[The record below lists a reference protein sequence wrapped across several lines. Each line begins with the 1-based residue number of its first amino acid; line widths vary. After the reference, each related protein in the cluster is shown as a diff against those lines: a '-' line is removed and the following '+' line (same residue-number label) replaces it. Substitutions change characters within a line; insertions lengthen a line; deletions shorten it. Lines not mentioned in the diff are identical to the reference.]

1 MIIKGKLV
9 RAMRA
14 LIGYNLLALSRK
26 TTNKVFIK
34 PEGMSLKLTTS
45 LSQRLVLTPQL
56 RQRIEM
62 LQMTTLELSDLIQQQ
77 LLENPVLEEVATQE
91 EARELAEKIL
101 DHLASADPGAA
112 PDQPQIEASE
122 PELGSP
128 SSNGSGDS
136 EVLSQTYAESDGDAE
151 RGDGEPLASADLSE
165 DSVGDELVGEE
176 AARDAFEEIDFGRE
190 FQDYLDPGYKTQE
203 IEYKEKDAPTFEQF
217 LTRAPSL
224 ADHLE
229 WQLHMSPIEGDVCD
243 AAISVIGNLDADGR
257 LNATNEEI
265 AAMGGWTEEIV
276 EKARQAVMH
285 LDPIGCGARDVRECL
300 LVQLE
305 VRGESDRLA
314 AGLISDHLSD
324 LQQHKLPHLAKQIG
338 SDVDTLLSE
347 LQFIRT
353 LDPYPGRRYS
363 SEEPILISPEIY
375 IEKLDEGDEDY
386 VIYFSDDGSPR
397 LRVSQ
402 QYQQMLGKSDVSNET
417 KSFIREKMRSA
428 VDLLRNIE
436 HRRQTIYKVV
446 ESIVH
451 RQRDFLDKGVQYI
464 KPMMLKD
471 IAEDIGMHLSTVSRV
486 VNRKYAHT
494 PQGVI
499 ELRRFF
505 TEGMMNE
512 DGEEVSTR
520 IIKLKIKKLIEEE
533 DSHSPITDDQVVK
546 ILIKDGI
553 KLSRRTVAKYRDQMS
568 IPGSRERR
576 AVV

>member
-1 MIIKGKLV
+1 
-9 RAMRA
+9 
-14 LIGYNLLALSRK
+14 
-26 TTNKVFIK
+26 
-34 PEGMSLKLTTS
+34 MSLKLTTS

-62 LQMTTLELSDLIQQQ
+62 LQMTSLELTDLIQQQ
-77 LLENPVLEEVATQE
+77 LLENPVLEEVPSQE
-91 EARELAEKIL
+91 EVQELAEKVL
-101 DHLASADPGAA
+101 DHLASSDSDSSFEAA
-112 PDQPQIEASE
+112 SPE
-122 PELGSP
+122 PGSP
-128 SSNGSGDS
+128 PTNGSGDTDS
-136 EVLSQTYAESDGDAE
+136 LPSLSGA
-151 RGDGEPLASADLSE
+151 
-165 DSVGDELVGEE
+165 GDEAGDTFTANEE
-176 AARDAFEEIDFGRE
+176 GGAEEGFTEEGSRDAFEEIDFGRE

-203 IEYKEKDAPTFEQF
+203 IEYKEDAPTFEQF
-217 LTRAPSL
+217 LTRPPSL

-229 WQLHMSPIEGDVCD
+229 WQLNMSPLGADVSD
-243 AAISVIGNLDADGR
+243 AAVAVIGNLNADGR

-265 AAMGGWTEEIV
+265 ALMGPWPEETV
-276 EKARQAVMH
+276 ENARQALMR
-285 LDPIGCGARDVRECL
+285 LDPVGCGARDVKECL

-305 VRGESDRLA
+305 VLGEKDRLA
-314 AGLISDHLSD
+314 SKLISDHLAE
-324 LQQHKLPHLAKQIG
+324 LQQHKLPNLSKQIG
-338 SDVDTLLSE
+338 VEVEVLLSE

-375 IEKLDEGDEDY
+375 IEKLDENDEDY
-386 VIYFSDDGSPR
+386 VIYFADDGSPR

-402 QYQQMLGKSDVSNET
+402 QYQQMLGQGVSNET

-446 ESIVH
+446 ESIVQ
-451 RQRDFLDKGVQYI
+451 RQRDFLDHGVQHI

-505 TEGMMNE
+505 TEGMLNE
-512 DGEEVSTR
+512 DGEEISTR

-533 DSHSPITDDQVVK
+533 DSHNPITDDQVVK
-546 ILIKDGI
+546 ILAKDGI
-553 KLSRRTVAKYRDQMS
+553 KLSRRTVAKYRDQMQ

>member
-1 MIIKGKLV
+1 
-9 RAMRA
+9 
-14 LIGYNLLALSRK
+14 
-26 TTNKVFIK
+26 
-34 PEGMSLKLTTS
+34 
-45 LSQRLVLTPQL
+45 
-56 RQRIEM
+56 
-62 LQMTTLELSDLIQQQ
+62 MTTLELTDLIQEQ

-91 EARELAEKIL
+91 EVGELAEKIL
-101 DHLASADPGAA
+101 DHLASSDEGAS
-112 PDQPQIEASE
+112 PDLPRLEASE
-122 PELGSP
+122 SEMGSP

-136 EVLSQTYAESDGDAE
+136 DVLSATQPA
-151 RGDGEPLASADLSE
+151 GEGEGSEFATADPSE
-165 DSVGDELVGEE
+165 DSTGDEIVGEE
-176 AARDAFEEIDFGRE
+176 GSRDAFEEIDFGRE

-203 IEYKEKDAPTFEQF
+203 IEYKEDAPTFEQF
-217 LTRAPSL
+217 LTKAPSL

-229 WQLHMSPIEGDVCD
+229 WQLHMSPIEAEVCD

-265 AAMGGWTEEIV
+265 AAMGGWTEEVV
-276 EKARQAVMH
+276 EIARQSVMR
-285 LDPIGCGARDVRECL
+285 LDPVGCCTRDVRECL
-300 LVQLE
+300 LVQIE
-305 VRGESDRLA
+305 VRGENDRLA
-314 AGLISDHLSD
+314 VSLIQDHLAD

-338 SDVDTLLSE
+338 TDVDTLLAE
-347 LQFIRT
+347 LEFIRT

-363 SEEPILISPEIY
+363 SEEPVLISPEIY
-375 IEKLDEGDEDY
+375 IEKLDKDDEDY

-402 QYQQMLGKSDVSNET
+402 QYQLMLGKSDVSNET

-428 VDLLRNIE
+428 IDLLRNIE

-446 ESIVH
+446 ESMVH
-451 RQRDFLDKGVQYI
+451 RQKDFLDHGVQHI

-494 PQGVI
+494 PQGVL

-512 DGEEVSTR
+512 DGEEISTR

>member
-1 MIIKGKLV
+1 
-9 RAMRA
+9 
-14 LIGYNLLALSRK
+14 
-26 TTNKVFIK
+26 
-34 PEGMSLKLTTS
+34 MSLKLTTS

-77 LLENPVLEEVATQE
+77 LLENPVLEEVPSQE
-91 EARELAEKIL
+91 EVQEIAEKVL
-101 DHLASADPGAA
+101 DHLANSDSNSFEEGSS
-112 PDQPQIEASE
+112 EA
-122 PELGSP
+122 GSP
-128 SSNGSGDS
+128 STNGSGDA
-136 EVLSQTYAESDGDAE
+136 EVLSSLPAAEVESDG
-151 RGDGEPLASADLSE
+151 GESLA
-165 DSVGDELVGEE
+165 GGEE
-176 AARDAFEEIDFGRE
+176 TIADEGVTDETPRDAFEEIDFGRE

-203 IEYKEKDAPTFEQF
+203 IEYKEDAPTFEQF
-217 LTRAPSL
+217 LTRPPSL
-224 ADHLE
+224 AEHLE
-229 WQLHMSPIEGDVCD
+229 WQLNMSSMDSDVRDTATC
-243 AAISVIGNLDADGR
+243 VIGNLNADGR
-257 LNATNEEI
+257 LNATNEEM
-265 AAMGGWTEEIV
+265 AAMEKVSEEVV
-276 EKARQAVMH
+276 ERARQEVMR
-285 LDPIGCGARDVRECL
+285 LDPVGCGARDVKECL

-305 VRGESDRLA
+305 VLGESDRLA
-314 AGLISDHLSD
+314 ARLISEHLAD
-324 LQQHKLPHLAKQIG
+324 LQQHKLPHLSKQIG
-338 SDVDTLLSE
+338 IDVETLLEE

-375 IEKLDEGDEDY
+375 IEKLDENDDDY
-386 VIYFSDDGSPR
+386 VIYFADDGSPR

-402 QYQQMLGKSDVSNET
+402 QYQQMLSQGVSNET

-446 ESIVH
+446 ESIVS
-451 RQRDFLDKGVQYI
+451 RQRDFLDHGVQHI

-505 TEGMMNE
+505 TEGMLNE
-512 DGEEVSTR
+512 EGEEISTR

-533 DSHSPITDDQVVK
+533 DSHNPITDDQVVK
-546 ILIKDGI
+546 ILAKDGI
-553 KLSRRTVAKYRDQMS
+553 KLSRRTVAKYRDQMQ

>member
-1 MIIKGKLV
+1 
-9 RAMRA
+9 
-14 LIGYNLLALSRK
+14 
-26 TTNKVFIK
+26 
-34 PEGMSLKLTTS
+34 MSLKLTTS

-62 LQMTTLELSDLIQQQ
+62 LQMTTIELTDLIQQQ

-91 EARELAEKIL
+91 EAQELAEKIL
-101 DHLASADPGAA
+101 DHLASSDGEGSFEQSAGEASD
-112 PDQPQIEASE
+112 IEA
-122 PELGSP
+122 GSP
-128 SSNGSGDS
+128 SSNGSGDAD
-136 EVLSQTYAESDGDAE
+136 VLSALPATGEFEGSDALGGAEGGEEGSSDE
-151 RGDGEPLASADLSE
+151 
-165 DSVGDELVGEE
+165 VIGDES
-176 AARDAFEEIDFGRE
+176 RDPFEEIDFGRE

-203 IEYKEKDAPTFEQF
+203 IEYKEDAPTFEQF
-217 LTRAPSL
+217 LTRPPSL

-229 WQLHMSPIEGDVCD
+229 WQLHMSPIESDVCD
-243 AAISVIGNLDADGR
+243 AAICVIGNLNADGR
-257 LNATNEEI
+257 LNATNDEM
-265 AAMGGWTEEIV
+265 AAMGPWSETLV
-276 EKARQAVMH
+276 EQARQAIMR
-285 LDPIGCGARDVRECL
+285 LDPVGCGARDVRECL

-305 VRGESDRLA
+305 VRGESERLA
-314 AGLISDHLSD
+314 ARLITDHLAD
-324 LQQHKLPHLAKQIG
+324 LQQHKLPHLSKQIG
-338 SDVDTLLSE
+338 VDVDTLLNE

-375 IEKLDEGDEDY
+375 IEKLDENDDEY
-386 VIYFSDDGSPR
+386 VIYFADDGSPR

-402 QYQQMLGKSDVSNET
+402 QYQTMLGQTGVSNET

-446 ESIVH
+446 ESIVQ
-451 RQRDFLDKGVQYI
+451 RQRDFLDHGVQHI

-512 DGEEVSTR
+512 DGEEISTR
-520 IIKLKIKKLIEEE
+520 IIKLQIKKLIEEE
-533 DSHSPITDDQVVK
+533 DSHNPITDDQVVK
-546 ILIKDGI
+546 ILAKDGI

>member
-1 MIIKGKLV
+1 
-9 RAMRA
+9 
-14 LIGYNLLALSRK
+14 
-26 TTNKVFIK
+26 
-34 PEGMSLKLTTS
+34 MSLKLTTS

-77 LLENPVLEEVATQE
+77 LLENPVLEEVPSQE
-91 EARELAEKIL
+91 EVQEIAEKVL
-101 DHLASADPGAA
+101 DHLASSDTPFEDRT
-112 PDQPQIEASE
+112 PEAE
-122 PELGSP
+122 PP
-128 SSNGSGDS
+128 STNGSGDA
-136 EVLSQTYAESDGDAE
+136 EVLSSLPATGEGEAGEVGDSLA
-151 RGDGEPLASADLSE
+151 GGEHDDAVSE
-165 DSVGDELVGEE
+165 DGVGDDSQ
-176 AARDAFEEIDFGRE
+176 RDAFEEIDFGRE

-203 IEYKEKDAPTFEQF
+203 IEYKEDAPTFEQF
-217 LTRAPSL
+217 LTRPPSL

-229 WQLHMSPIEGDVCD
+229 WQLNMTTLDEDVRD
-243 AAISVIGNLDADGR
+243 AAICVIGNLNADGR
-257 LNATNEEI
+257 LNATNEEM
-265 AAMGGWTEEIV
+265 AAMEKVSEEVV
-276 EKARQAVMH
+276 ERARQILMR
-285 LDPIGCGARDVRECL
+285 LDPVGCGARDVKECL

-305 VRGESDRLA
+305 VLGESDRLA
-314 AGLISDHLSD
+314 SRLISDHLSE
-324 LQQHKLPHLAKQIG
+324 LQQHKLPHLSKQIG
-338 SDVDTLLSE
+338 IDVETLLEE

-363 SEEPILISPEIY
+363 SDEPILISPEIY
-375 IEKLDEGDEDY
+375 IEKLDENDDEY
-386 VIYFSDDGSPR
+386 VIYFADDGSPR

-402 QYQQMLGKSDVSNET
+402 QYQQMLSQGVSNET

-446 ESIVH
+446 ESIVQ
-451 RQRDFLDKGVQYI
+451 RQRDFLDHGVQHI

-512 DGEEVSTR
+512 DGEEISTR

-533 DSHSPITDDQVVK
+533 DSHAPITDDQVVK
-546 ILIKDGI
+546 ILAKDGI
-553 KLSRRTVAKYRDQMS
+553 KLSRRTVAKYRDQMQ

>member
-1 MIIKGKLV
+1 
-9 RAMRA
+9 
-14 LIGYNLLALSRK
+14 
-26 TTNKVFIK
+26 
-34 PEGMSLKLTTS
+34 MSLKLTTS

-77 LLENPVLEEVATQE
+77 LLENPVLEEVPSQE
-91 EARELAEKIL
+91 EVQEIAEKVL
-101 DHLASADPGAA
+101 DHLASSDADTFEARA
-112 PDQPQIEASE
+112 PED
-122 PELGSP
+122 GSP
-128 SSNGSGDS
+128 ATNGSGDTD
-136 EVLSQTYAESDGDAE
+136 VLSNLPATGEAGEAGEVVGGTEHDEAVSDEGAT
-151 RGDGEPLASADLSE
+151 
-165 DSVGDELVGEE
+165 DE
-176 AARDAFEEIDFGRE
+176 ARDPFEEIDFGRE

-203 IEYKEKDAPTFEQF
+203 IEYKEDAPTFEQF
-217 LTRAPSL
+217 LTRPPSL
-224 ADHLE
+224 AEHLE
-229 WQLHMSPIEGDVCD
+229 WQLQMTSLDEEVRN
-243 AAISVIGNLDADGR
+243 AAICVVGNLNADGR
-257 LNATNEEI
+257 LHATNEEM
-265 AAMGGWTEEIV
+265 AAMEKVSEEVV
-276 EKARQAVMH
+276 ERARQELMR
-285 LDPIGCGARDVRECL
+285 LDPVGCGARDVKECL

-305 VRGESDRLA
+305 VLGESDRLA
-314 AGLISDHLSD
+314 ARLISDHLSE
-324 LQQHKLPHLAKQIG
+324 LQQHKLPHLSKQIG
-338 SDVDTLLSE
+338 VDVETLLDE

-363 SEEPILISPEIY
+363 SDEPILISPEIY
-375 IEKLDEGDEDY
+375 IEKLDENDDEY
-386 VIYFSDDGSPR
+386 VIYFADDGSPR

-402 QYQQMLGKSDVSNET
+402 QYQQMLSQGVSNET

-446 ESIVH
+446 ESIVQ
-451 RQRDFLDKGVQYI
+451 RQRDFLDHGVQHI

-505 TEGMMNE
+505 TEGMLNE
-512 DGEEVSTR
+512 DGEEISTR

-546 ILIKDGI
+546 ILAKDGI

>member
-1 MIIKGKLV
+1 
-9 RAMRA
+9 
-14 LIGYNLLALSRK
+14 
-26 TTNKVFIK
+26 
-34 PEGMSLKLTTS
+34 MSLKLTTS

-62 LQMTTLELSDLIQQQ
+62 LQMTTLELGDLIQQQ

-101 DHLASADPGAA
+101 DHLESADEGSSFDKPAGAA
-112 PDQPQIEASE
+112 VEAESGT
-122 PELGSP
+122 PA
-128 SSNGSGDS
+128 SNGSGELD
-136 EVLSQTYAESDGDAE
+136 VATAAFA
-151 RGDGEPLASADLSE
+151 DGEVASGDSFDTPGASE
-165 DSVGDELVGEE
+165 LTGEAAGDES
-176 AARDAFEEIDFGRE
+176 ASDDASRDAFEEIDFGRE

-203 IEYKEKDAPTFEQF
+203 YEYKEDAPTFEQF
-217 LTRAPSL
+217 LTKAQSL
-224 ADHLE
+224 SEHLE
-229 WQLHMSPIEGDVCD
+229 WQLHMDPISEEVQD
-243 AAISVIGNLDADGR
+243 AAVCVIGNLDADGR
-257 LNATNEEI
+257 LTASNQEI
-265 AAMGGWTEEIV
+265 AAMGPWPEETV
-276 EKARQAVMH
+276 ERARQAVMR
-285 LDPIGCGARDVRECL
+285 LDPLGCGARDVRECL

-305 VRGESDRLA
+305 VAGETERLA
-314 AGLISDHLSD
+314 ARLISEHLAE
-324 LQQHKLPHLAKQIG
+324 LQPHKLPHLSKQIG
-338 SDVDTLLSE
+338 VDVDTLMNE

-363 SEEPILISPEIY
+363 SEEPVLIAPEIY
-375 IEKLDEGDEDY
+375 IEKLDEDDDDY
-386 VIYFSDDGSPR
+386 VIYFADDGSPR
-397 LRVSQ
+397 LRLSP
-402 QYQQMLGKSDVSNET
+402 QYQTMLGQQGVSNET

-451 RQRDFLDKGVQYI
+451 RQKEFLDQGVQYI

-512 DGEEVSTR
+512 DGEEISTR

-533 DSHSPITDDQVVK
+533 DSHNPITDDQVVK
-546 ILIKDGI
+546 ILAKDGI
-553 KLSRRTVAKYRDQMS
+553 KLSRRTVAKYRDQMQ

>member
-1 MIIKGKLV
+1 
-9 RAMRA
+9 
-14 LIGYNLLALSRK
+14 
-26 TTNKVFIK
+26 
-34 PEGMSLKLTTS
+34 MSLKLTTS

-62 LQMTTLELSDLIQQQ
+62 LQMTTLELTDLIQQQ

-91 EARELAEKIL
+91 EVGELAEKIL
-101 DHLASADPGAA
+101 DHLTSADPGAA
-112 PDQPQIEASE
+112 PDATQVEAVE
-122 PELGSP
+122 PEAGGP
-128 SSNGSGDS
+128 SSNGSGDLEAAPADYREGEVS
-136 EVLSQTYAESDGDAE
+136 EAAG
-151 RGDGEPLASADLSE
+151 SE
-165 DSVGDELVGEE
+165 GGEE
-176 AARDAFEEIDFGRE
+176 SGGDDVIGEESARDSFEEIDFGRE

-203 IEYKEKDAPTFEQF
+203 IEYKEDAPTFEQF
-217 LTRAPSL
+217 LTRPPSL

-229 WQLHMSPIEGDVCD
+229 WQLHMSSVEVDVLD
-243 AAISVIGNLDADGR
+243 AAVSVIGNLDADGR

-265 AAMGGWTEEIV
+265 AAMGNWSEELV
-276 EKARQAVMH
+276 EQARQAVMRI
-285 LDPIGCGARDVRECL
+285 DPIGCGARDVKECL

-305 VRGESDRLA
+305 VKGESDRLA
-314 AGLISDHLSD
+314 TTLIGEHMSE

-338 SDVDTLLSE
+338 TDVDTLLNE

-363 SEEPILISPEIY
+363 SEEPVLISPEIY
-375 IEKLDEGDEDY
+375 IEKLEEGDEDY

-397 LRVSQ
+397 LRVSA
-402 QYQQMLGKSDVSNET
+402 QYQQMLGKTDVSNET

-451 RQRDFLDKGVQYI
+451 RQKDFLDHGVEHI

-512 DGEEVSTR
+512 DGEEISTR

-533 DSHSPITDDQVVK
+533 DSHNPITDDQVVK
-546 ILIKDGI
+546 ILAKDGI

>member
-1 MIIKGKLV
+1 
-9 RAMRA
+9 
-14 LIGYNLLALSRK
+14 
-26 TTNKVFIK
+26 
-34 PEGMSLKLTTS
+34 MSLKLTTS

-77 LLENPVLEEVATQE
+77 LLENPVLEEVPSQE
-91 EARELAEKIL
+91 EVQELAEKVL
-101 DHLASADPGAA
+101 DHLASSPDASFAEGEAPEPGTAA
-112 PDQPQIEASE
+112 T
-122 PELGSP
+122 
-128 SSNGSGDS
+128 NGSGDPDTVAS
-136 EVLSQTYAESDGDAE
+136 LTPSTEGDFGDVLPSGEGGE
-151 RGDGEPLASADLSE
+151 EGDGG
-165 DSVGDELVGEE
+165 GDE
-176 AARDAFEEIDFGRE
+176 ASRDAFEEIDFGRE

-203 IEYKEKDAPTFEQF
+203 IEYKEDAPTFEQF
-217 LTRAPSL
+217 LTRPPSL
-224 ADHLE
+224 AEHLE
-229 WQLHMSPIEGDVCD
+229 WQLNMSSVEPEIHD
-243 AAISVIGNLDADGR
+243 AAICVIGNLNADGR

-265 AAMGGWTEEIV
+265 AETEKIPVEVI
-276 EKARQAVMH
+276 EKARQTVMR
-285 LDPIGCGARDVRECL
+285 LDPVGCGARDVKECL

-305 VRGESDRLA
+305 VLGESDRLA
-314 AGLISDHLSD
+314 AKLISEHFSD
-324 LQQHKLPHLAKQIG
+324 LQQHKLPHLSKQIG
-338 SDVDTLLSE
+338 VDVEVLLEE

-363 SEEPILISPEIY
+363 SDEPILISPEIY
-375 IEKLDEGDEDY
+375 IEKLDENDDEY
-386 VIYFSDDGSPR
+386 VIYFADDGSPR
-397 LRVSQ
+397 LRVSA
-402 QYQQMLGKSDVSNET
+402 QYQQMLSQGVSNET

-446 ESIVH
+446 ESIVQ
-451 RQRDFLDKGVQYI
+451 RQKEFLDHGVQHI

-505 TEGMMNE
+505 TEGMLNE
-512 DGEEVSTR
+512 DGEEISTR
-520 IIKLKIKKLIEEE
+520 IIKLQIKKLIEEE
-533 DSHSPITDDQVVK
+533 DSHNPITDDQVVK
-546 ILIKDGI
+546 ILAKDGI
-553 KLSRRTVAKYRDQMS
+553 KLSRRTVAKYRDQMQ

>member
-1 MIIKGKLV
+1 
-9 RAMRA
+9 
-14 LIGYNLLALSRK
+14 
-26 TTNKVFIK
+26 
-34 PEGMSLKLTTS
+34 MSLKLTTS

-77 LLENPVLEEVATQE
+77 LLENPVLEEVPSQE
-91 EARELAEKIL
+91 EVQEIAEKVL
-101 DHLASADPGAA
+101 DHLASADSNSFEEHA
-112 PDQPQIEASE
+112 PE
-122 PELGSP
+122 PGSP
-128 SSNGSGDS
+128 ATNGSGDTD
-136 EVLSQTYAESDGDAE
+136 VLSSLPATDGD
-151 RGDGEPLASADLSE
+151 GDGNEIIAAAEEGIADE
-165 DSVGDELVGEE
+165 GVTDD
-176 AARDAFEEIDFGRE
+176 AQRDAFEEIDFGRE

-203 IEYKEKDAPTFEQF
+203 IEYKEDAPTFEQF
-217 LTRAPSL
+217 LTRPPSL

-229 WQLHMSPIEGDVCD
+229 WQLNMSSIDIEVRDV
-243 AAISVIGNLDADGR
+243 AICVIGNLNADGR

-265 AAMGGWTEEIV
+265 AAMEKVSEDVV
-276 EKARQAVMH
+276 ERARQEVMR
-285 LDPIGCGARDVRECL
+285 LDPVGCGARDVKECL

-305 VRGESDRLA
+305 VMGESDRLA
-314 AGLISDHLSD
+314 TKLISEHLAE
-324 LQQHKLPHLAKQIG
+324 LQQHKLPHLSKQIG
-338 SDVDTLLSE
+338 VDVETLLEE

-363 SEEPILISPEIY
+363 SDEPILISPEIY
-375 IEKLDEGDEDY
+375 IEKLDEDDDEY
-386 VIYFSDDGSPR
+386 VIYFADDGSPR

-402 QYQQMLGKSDVSNET
+402 QYQQMLSQGVSNET

-446 ESIVH
+446 ESIVQ
-451 RQRDFLDKGVQYI
+451 RQREFLDHGVQFI

-505 TEGMMNE
+505 TEGMLNE
-512 DGEEVSTR
+512 DGEEISTR

-533 DSHSPITDDQVVK
+533 DSHNPITDDQVVK
-546 ILIKDGI
+546 ILAKDGI
-553 KLSRRTVAKYRDQMS
+553 KLSRRTVAKYRDQMQ

>member
-1 MIIKGKLV
+1 
-9 RAMRA
+9 
-14 LIGYNLLALSRK
+14 
-26 TTNKVFIK
+26 
-34 PEGMSLKLTTS
+34 MSLKLTTS

-91 EARELAEKIL
+91 EAQELAEKIL

-136 EVLSQTYAESDGDAE
+136 EALSQTYAE
-151 RGDGEPLASADLSE
+151 GDGEGESGDGESLAAADLSE

-176 AARDAFEEIDFGRE
+176 AARDPFEEIDFGRE

-203 IEYKEKDAPTFEQF
+203 IEYKEDAPTFEQF
-217 LTRAPSL
+217 LTKAQSL

-229 WQLHMSPIEGDVCD
+229 WQLHMSPIEGEICN

-257 LNATNEEI
+257 VNATNEEI
-265 AAMGGWTEEIV
+265 AAMGGWTEETV
-276 EKARQAVMH
+276 ENARQAVMH
-285 LDPIGCGARDVRECL
+285 LDPIGCGARGVRECL

-314 AGLISDHLSD
+314 TRLISDHLAD

-363 SEEPILISPEIY
+363 ADEPILISPEIY
-375 IEKLDEGDEDY
+375 IEKLDEDDEDY

-520 IIKLKIKKLIEEE
+520 IIKLKDKEAY
-533 DSHSPITDDQVVK
+533 
-546 ILIKDGI
+546 
-553 KLSRRTVAKYRDQMS
+553 RR
-568 IPGSRERR
+568 RR
-576 AVV
+576 FP

>member
-1 MIIKGKLV
+1 
-9 RAMRA
+9 
-14 LIGYNLLALSRK
+14 
-26 TTNKVFIK
+26 
-34 PEGMSLKLTTS
+34 MSLKLTTS

-62 LQMTTLELSDLIQQQ
+62 LQMTTLELTDLIQAQ
-77 LLENPVLEEVATQE
+77 LLENPVLEEVVTQE
-91 EARELAEKIL
+91 EVGELAEKIL
-101 DHLASADPGAA
+101 DHLASADSAPG
-112 PDQPQIEASE
+112 PDESRVEASE
-122 PELGSP
+122 PEMGSP
-128 SSNGSGDS
+128 SSNGSGELES
-136 EVLSQTYAESDGDAE
+136 LSPVHAE
-151 RGDGEPLASADLSE
+151 GDGEGSEVDHDMAVADLSE
-165 DSVGDELVGEE
+165 DSVGDEIVGED

-203 IEYKEKDAPTFEQF
+203 IEYKEDAPTFEQF
-217 LTRAPSL
+217 LTKAPSL

-229 WQLHMSPIEGDVCD
+229 WQLHMSPIEADICE
-243 AAISVIGNLDADGR
+243 AAIIVIGNLDADGR
-257 LNATNEEI
+257 LNATNQEI
-265 AAMGGWTEEIV
+265 AAMGPWSV
-276 EKARQAVMH
+276 ETVEVARQAVMR
-285 LDPIGCGARDVRECL
+285 LDPVGCGARDVRECL

-305 VRGESDRLA
+305 VKGESDRLA
-314 AGLISDHLSD
+314 ARLISDHLAD
-324 LQQHKLPHLAKQIG
+324 LQQHKLPHLAKQID
-338 SDVDTLLSE
+338 SDVDTLLNE

-375 IEKLDEGDEDY
+375 IEKLDEDDEEY
-386 VIYFSDDGSPR
+386 VIYFADDGSPR

-402 QYQQMLGKSDVSNET
+402 QYQQMLGKTDVSNET

-446 ESIVH
+446 ESMVH
-451 RQRDFLDKGVQYI
+451 RQQEFLDKGVQYI

-512 DGEEVSTR
+512 DGEEISTR

-533 DSHSPITDDQVVK
+533 DSHNPITDDQVVK

>member
-1 MIIKGKLV
+1 
-9 RAMRA
+9 
-14 LIGYNLLALSRK
+14 
-26 TTNKVFIK
+26 
-34 PEGMSLKLTTS
+34 MSLKLTTS

-62 LQMTTLELSDLIQQQ
+62 LQMTTLELTDLIQQQ
-77 LLENPVLEEVATQE
+77 ILENPVLEEVATQE
-91 EARELAEKIL
+91 EVGELAEKIL

-112 PDQPQIEASE
+112 PDSRQVETTE

-128 SSNGSGDS
+128 SSNGSGELTSSSAYEGEGEGVDS
-136 EVLSQTYAESDGDAE
+136 DVLPA
-151 RGDGEPLASADLSE
+151 ADLSE
-165 DSVGDELVGEE
+165 DSIGDEVVGDE
-176 AARDAFEEIDFGRE
+176 ATRDAFEEIDFGRE

-203 IEYKEKDAPTFEQF
+203 IEYKEDAPTFEQF
-217 LTRAPSL
+217 LTRPPSL
-224 ADHLE
+224 AEHLE
-229 WQLHMSPIEGDVCD
+229 WQLHMNPIPEEVCD
-243 AAISVIGNLDADGR
+243 AAVCVIGNLDADGR
-257 LNATNEEI
+257 LNATNEEV
-265 AAMGGWTEEIV
+265 AAMGPWSEEIV
-276 EKARQAVMH
+276 EQARNAVMR
-285 LDPIGCGARDVRECL
+285 LDPVGCGARDVRECL

-314 AGLISDHLSD
+314 ARLIGEHLTD
-324 LQQHKLPHLAKQIG
+324 LQQHKLPNLSKQTGI
-338 SDVDTLLSE
+338 DVDTLLAE
-347 LQFIRT
+347 VQIIRT
-353 LDPYPGRRYS
+353 LDPYPGRGYS
-363 SEEPILISPEIY
+363 SEEPILITPEIY
-375 IEKLDEGDEDY
+375 IEKLDEADQDY
-386 VIYFSDDGSPR
+386 IIYFADDGSPR
-397 LRVSQ
+397 PRISQ
-402 QYQQMLGKSDVSNET
+402 QYQQMLGQVGVSNET
-417 KSFIREKMRSA
+417 KSFIREKVRSA

-446 ESIVH
+446 ESIVQ
-451 RQRDFLDKGVQYI
+451 RQKEFLDKGVEYI

-512 DGEEVSTR
+512 DGEEISTR

-533 DSHSPITDDQVVK
+533 DTHNPITDDQVVK
-546 ILIKDGI
+546 ILAKDGI
-553 KLSRRTVAKYRDQMS
+553 RLSRRTVAKYRDQMQ

>member
-1 MIIKGKLV
+1 
-9 RAMRA
+9 
-14 LIGYNLLALSRK
+14 
-26 TTNKVFIK
+26 
-34 PEGMSLKLTTS
+34 MSLKLTTS

-62 LQMTTLELSDLIQQQ
+62 LQMTSLELTDLIQQQ
-77 LLENPVLEEVATQE
+77 LLENPVLEEVPSQE
-91 EARELAEKIL
+91 EVQEIAEKVL
-101 DHLASADPGAA
+101 DHLASSETDTFEERVPEAGTAA
-112 PDQPQIEASE
+112 T
-122 PELGSP
+122 
-128 SSNGSGDS
+128 NGSGDA
-136 EVLSQTYAESDGDAE
+136 EVLSSLPAAA
-151 RGDGEPLASADLSE
+151 DGEPGEALTTAEHE
-165 DSVGDELVGEE
+165 DGGAEEGTTDE
-176 AARDAFEEIDFGRE
+176 AQRDAFEEIDFGRE
-190 FQDYLDPGYKTQE
+190 FQEYLDPGYKTQE
-203 IEYKEKDAPTFEQF
+203 IEYKEDAPTFEQF
-217 LTRAPSL
+217 LTKPPSL
-224 ADHLE
+224 AEHLE
-229 WQLHMSPIEGDVCD
+229 WQLNMTTLDDDVRD
-243 AAISVIGNLDADGR
+243 AAICVIGNLNAEGR
-257 LNATNEEI
+257 LTATDEEI
-265 AAMGGWTEEIV
+265 AEV
-276 EKARQAVMH
+276 EKIPIETIERARQVVMR
-285 LDPIGCGARDVRECL
+285 LDPVGCGARDVKECL

-305 VRGESDRLA
+305 VLGETDRLA
-314 AGLISDHLSD
+314 ARLISEHFAD
-324 LQQHKLPHLAKQIG
+324 LQQHKLPHLSKQIG
-338 SDVDTLLSE
+338 VDVETLLEE

-375 IEKLDEGDEDY
+375 IEKLDENDEDY
-386 VIYFSDDGSPR
+386 VIYFADDGSPR

-402 QYQQMLGKSDVSNET
+402 QYQQMLSQGVSNET

-446 ESIVH
+446 ESIVA
-451 RQRDFLDKGVQYI
+451 RQKEFLDHGVQYL

-505 TEGMMNE
+505 TEGMLNE
-512 DGEEVSTR
+512 EGEEISTR

-533 DSHSPITDDQVVK
+533 DSHNPITDDQVVK
-546 ILIKDGI
+546 ILAKDGI
-553 KLSRRTVAKYRDQMS
+553 KLSRRTVAKYRDQMQ